1 MIKII
6 KDGGFM
12 WSEVKDDFI
21 PFHYMLGTKMKL
33 PYKIPPTY

>member
-12 WSEVKDDFI
+12 WVSEDDFI
-21 PFHYMLGTKMKL
+21 PFHYVELSMKL
-33 PYKIPPTY
+33 YTYTSSPRK